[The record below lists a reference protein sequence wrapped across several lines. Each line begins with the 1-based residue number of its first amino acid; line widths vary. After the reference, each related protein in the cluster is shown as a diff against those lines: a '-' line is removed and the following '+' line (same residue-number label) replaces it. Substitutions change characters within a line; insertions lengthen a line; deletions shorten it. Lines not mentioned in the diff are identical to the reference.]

1 MPAAKQPE
9 SWLKERWRTVEVEF
23 GGGLG
28 EDGIGVEE
36 GGSSESRG
44 IRV

>member
-1 MPAAKQPE
+1 
-9 SWLKERWRTVEVEF
+9 VEVGF

-28 EDGIGVEE
+28 EGGIGVEE